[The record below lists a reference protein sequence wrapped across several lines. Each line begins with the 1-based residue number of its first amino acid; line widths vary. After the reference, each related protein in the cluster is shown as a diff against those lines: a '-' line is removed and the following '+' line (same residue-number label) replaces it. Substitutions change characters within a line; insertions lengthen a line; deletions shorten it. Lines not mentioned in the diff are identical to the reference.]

1 MKSGSARAENNRGED
16 LAEWKNRA
24 TFVPGKMAE
33 WSIAAVLKT
42 VELQGSGGSNPSLSA
57 ECMKNRQQE
66 GLSAPL
72 VLFRCRGGLLRAQFF
87 IEFQPQAAV
96 VFDYFGSLLNTPHVH
111 FQFLRSHVEFGAIR
125 RFHQNLFQPWQRE
138 NVFDMVVVEYQHQ
151 LCRKRPHP
159 VVHHDRI
166 MDVEFHTVI
175 DIVERVVEI
184 DDRLRRELCR
194 QPHVAAPG
202 KRILRL
208 FEQVVAE
215 RAERVE
221 MEFGVGIGFGKVNR
235 VLRAAKPIV
244 VAAMQ

>member
-1 MKSGSARAENNRGED
+1 
-16 LAEWKNRA
+16 
-24 TFVPGKMAE
+24 
-33 WSIAAVLKT
+33 
-42 VELQGSGGSNPSLSA
+42 
-57 ECMKNRQQE
+57 
-66 GLSAPL
+66 
-72 VLFRCRGGLLRAQFF
+72 
-87 IEFQPQAAV
+87 
-96 VFDYFGSLLNTPHVH
+96 
-111 FQFLRSHVEFGAIR
+111 
-125 RFHQNLFQPWQRE
+125 
-138 NVFDMVVVEYQHQ
+138 
-151 LCRKRPHP
+151 
-159 VVHHDRI
+159 

-194 QPHVAAPG
+194 QTHVATPG

-221 MEFGVGIGFGKVNR
+221 MEFGVGIGFGKVDR

>member
-1 MKSGSARAENNRGED
+1 
-16 LAEWKNRA
+16 
-24 TFVPGKMAE
+24 
-33 WSIAAVLKT
+33 
-42 VELQGSGGSNPSLSA
+42 
-57 ECMKNRQQE
+57 
-66 GLSAPL
+66 
-72 VLFRCRGGLLRAQFF
+72 
-87 IEFQPQAAV
+87 
-96 VFDYFGSLLNTPHVH
+96 
-111 FQFLRSHVEFGAIR
+111 
-125 RFHQNLFQPWQRE
+125 
-138 NVFDMVVVEYQHQ
+138 
-151 LCRKRPHP
+151 
-159 VVHHDRI
+159 

-221 MEFGVGIGFGKVNR
+221 MEFGVGIGFGKVDR

>member
-1 MKSGSARAENNRGED
+1 MMKIGCG
-16 LAEWKNRA
+16 L
-24 TFVPGKMAE
+24 FG
-33 WSIAAVLKT
+33 VLK
-42 VELQGSGGSNPSLSA
+42 LRSKYNRLIYGGFRERFYFLTFRRMYEESTA
-57 ECMKNRQQE
+57 R
-66 GLSAPL
+66 GAITAPL

-111 FQFLRSHVEFGAIR
+111 FQFLRSHVEFCAIR

-194 QPHVAAPG
+194 QTHVAAPG

-221 MEFGVGIGFGKVNR
+221 MEFGVGMGFGKVDR